1 MFSIQ
6 QFKNCESPSVSN
18 NYELKEILNTIK
30 YGNDRLPL
38 IQSARTYDKSSVE
51 YRKIKDSKLPTFRF
65 NFKFNSYA
73 SNKNII
79 SSSGLIYIDVDNI
92 NDIPNSDFIYAKWKS
107 LSTKGFGVIVKVD
120 NLNLYN
126 FSNTYNEIGKQ
137 LNVIPDPNAR
147 KATQQTVLSYD
158 PNLYF
163 NPNSTTYTASTTFDS
178 HEVKKVPSAHI
189 LKKERRGMLG
199 DGTFSEY
206 NNTALRFNNISDY
219 FIDNDG
225 DYVVFEDKIN
235 ICEPYLP
242 LLIQEGK
249 RNGTMF
255 YHLTQHKM
263 LNPHIDYKTLKSLSE
278 SINKRMVPRLP
289 NNEVNTII
297 NNVLKGY
304 ENDSLKL
311 ILNKERKFLFNPKSK
326 LTFKEIMGIVNKE
339 NGRLRIDKTKLSIY
353 DVIESWD
360 YKANKKITQG
370 KVANL
375 SGISERTVKRYWSD
389 FKEYVAELNRE
400 YKAKDQQ

>member
-1 MFSIQ
+1 MFQIQ
-6 QFKNCESPSVSN
+6 QFKNCKTPNVSDN
-18 NYELKEILNTIK
+18 RELKEILNTIK
-30 YGNDRLPL
+30 YGNDKLPL
-38 IQSARTYDKSSVE
+38 IQSARTYGKSSIG
-51 YRKIKDSKLPTFRF
+51 YNKIKTELLPTFRF
-65 NFKFNSYA
+65 NFSFKDSA
-73 SNKNII
+73 SNNNIT
-79 SSSGLIYIDVDNI
+79 SSNGLIYIDVDDI
-92 NDIPNSDFIYAKWKS
+92 SDIPNNQIIYAKWKS
-107 LSTKGFGVIVKVD
+107 LSTMGYGLLVKTQDLTFD
-120 NLNLYN
+120 NFND
-126 FSNTYNEIGKQ
+126 TYKAIGKS
-137 LNVIPDPNAR
+137 LGINIDKNAA

-158 PNLYF
+158 PDLYF

-178 HEVKKVPSAHI
+178 YEVKKVPSAHI
-189 LKKERRGMLG
+189 LKKERRGMVG
-199 DGTFSEY
+199 NGTFSEY
-206 NNTALRFNNISDY
+206 NNTPLRFNNISDY

-225 DYVVFEDKIN
+225 DYRVFEDKIN

-242 LLIQEGK
+242 ILVQEGK

-311 ILNKERKFLFNPKSK
+311 ILNKERKFLFNPKFK
-326 LTFKEIMGIVNKE
+326 LTFKEIMDIVNKE
-339 NGRLRIDKTKLSIY
+339 NGLLRIDMTKRTIY
-353 DVIESWD
+353 DVIEDWD

-375 SGISERTVKRYWSD
+375 SGISLRTVKRYWSS
-389 FKEYVAELNRE
+389 FKEYVTELNID
-400 YKAKDQQ
+400 YKSNNQI